1 LLHERSGSGAG
12 TVEVASL
19 ADAAL
24 CLSNVQGALTMIDE
38 PGLAALV
45 QLLRAQILTCG
56 KTGSASCQDA
66 ARVAQGLH
74 HIVRQV
80 LGDLLRGRRPV
91 AGELLSCWRDI
102 AALGG
107 VVELHPSVLV
117 SLHISPGTL
126 PPSLPSNPS
135 GDGLADLEP
144 ALLSFLRAQD
154 DTQLGAAARSIADL
168 LIPVCTQDSERD
180 EQARWLALRAYLIEF
195 ALVGGDPVRA
205 KKIVAA
211 IARATRYASNRSI
224 VLASLARDALFE
236 LAQRACVSDEARE
249 VALLFNL
256 QQQFTPDHFSVQERL
271 HADTSATGLSEAVNA
286 AIGSADLDPDSLFDA
301 GIWRALA
308 DVAELCARYSAVTIA
323 LRHIATQLNER
334 SNDLRESLAAALLCM
349 QVCASTEDTA
359 EDDISALAQA
369 MSAGDPSRML
379 QSLREWSAIAS
390 AQSLMREFSSTLCLE
405 MASAEQVLD
414 TSNDMQSART
424 YAVATLTRI
433 AGALQM
439 LALDAERDTALALR
453 ARFVASDASVVG
465 IDDEITQKWVQ
476 LQECFVLLPWCIDES
491 HQLSV
496 EKAIEEKVVL
506 AEAEDS
512 HGINAIFFSEATG
525 LLHDLRTHSAA
536 SDSAA
541 LMHVAHTLAGCSATV
556 GAMGI
561 AELAHAMEEA
571 LARGYAP
578 DPLLLQESL
587 RQFDVLLVEF
597 AHGARDTSAS
607 PIADR
612 WRQCM
617 PANMDA
623 ATDTSDTETSDK
635 ETSDK
640 ETSVTEAGVT
650 EAGVTE
656 QDDINDAAALA
667 GIPANVGTDREPECQ
682 IDALDTVVPR
692 AAEPDITQLDGWTDK
707 HSLAATSPLEP
718 VASDMT
724 GDLTDDATDHLMD
737 GESELLAIF
746 NEEAADLLP
755 QIEQA
760 VLIWQHQPGDP
771 EPPARLLR
779 VLHTLKGSARMAGR
793 QELGEEFHRAEA
805 EIGALTQQPAAAIA
819 AQLPALLARIDGWLQ
834 AISVKQAPRPGPTAT
849 PEAGQP
855 AEASALAP
863 GDIPSPLLRVRADRL
878 AQFADSS
885 AEVWVGNARLREGL
899 QEQKRLVADLS
910 DDLTRLRTQLRELEI
925 EAESRILSHAA
936 QQSPADFDPLEF
948 DRYTRLHELT
958 RMMAESIT
966 DIAGVQRGLSR
977 QVEVL
982 GLDVSAQARDLRRQ
996 QAELQSLRSQSLR
1009 SAESRLTHLLR
1020 QASREVARDTEF
1032 ILEGGDVE
1040 IERGLLDRLM
1050 GPLEHLLRNAVVHGI
1065 EPPDERLR
1073 RGKPSTGRVTLA
1085 AAIAG
1090 SELSLTLSDD
1100 GGGIDT
1106 ARIRARA
1113 LAAGLLREGEA
1124 TDERTLT
1131 ALIFEPGFSTASE
1144 VTALSGRGIGMDA
1157 VRAELQALG
1166 GRIEVSSELG
1176 RGCCFS
1182 IRLPIA
1188 LASVQVV
1195 LATAGMWRIALPA
1208 QLLQQVLQVDP
1219 LQIQRG
1225 NDGALIDWQGISV
1238 RLIHLGH
1245 ALGDE
1250 GTRTDSRRVPVA
1262 VLRDGERLLAVQLEA
1277 VDGQREVIL
1286 KRPGAQLAQVLG
1298 LAGATLLGD
1307 GGIALVIDPFHL
1319 PAATPLPTTEIRRA
1333 PLVLVV
1339 DDSLTVR
1346 RASQRLLERHGYAVA
1361 LARDGIEAFEYVQQQ
1376 SPVAVLLDIEMPR
1389 MDGFE
1394 LLAVLRDD
1402 VRFRAL
1408 PVVMITSRIAE
1419 RHRERAMALG
1429 ATAYMG
1435 KPYDE
1440 DALLALLAGVCMP
1453 EVAIA

>member
-1 LLHERSGSGAG
+1 M
-12 TVEVASL
+12 T
-19 ADAAL
+19 
-24 CLSNVQGALTMIDE
+24 
-38 PGLAALV
+38 
-45 QLLRAQILTCG
+45 
-56 KTGSASCQDA
+56 
-66 ARVAQGLH
+66 
-74 HIVRQV
+74 QV
-80 LGDLLRGRRPV
+80 
-91 AGELLSCWRDI
+91 
-102 AALGG
+102 
-107 VVELHPSVLV
+107 
-117 SLHISPGTL
+117 
-126 PPSLPSNPS
+126 
-135 GDGLADLEP
+135 
-144 ALLSFLRAQD
+144 
-154 DTQLGAAARSIADL
+154 
-168 LIPVCTQDSERD
+168 
-180 EQARWLALRAYLIEF
+180 
-195 ALVGGDPVRA
+195 
-205 KKIVAA
+205 
-211 IARATRYASNRSI
+211 
-224 VLASLARDALFE
+224 
-236 LAQRACVSDEARE
+236 
-249 VALLFNL
+249 
-256 QQQFTPDHFSVQERL
+256 
-271 HADTSATGLSEAVNA
+271 
-286 AIGSADLDPDSLFDA
+286 
-301 GIWRALA
+301 
-308 DVAELCARYSAVTIA
+308 
-323 LRHIATQLNER
+323 
-334 SNDLRESLAAALLCM
+334 
-349 QVCASTEDTA
+349 
-359 EDDISALAQA
+359 
-369 MSAGDPSRML
+369 
-379 QSLREWSAIAS
+379 
-390 AQSLMREFSSTLCLE
+390 
-405 MASAEQVLD
+405 
-414 TSNDMQSART
+414 
-424 YAVATLTRI
+424 
-433 AGALQM
+433 
-439 LALDAERDTALALR
+439 
-453 ARFVASDASVVG
+453 
-465 IDDEITQKWVQ
+465 
-476 LQECFVLLPWCIDES
+476 
-491 HQLSV
+491 
-496 EKAIEEKVVL
+496 
-506 AEAEDS
+506 
-512 HGINAIFFSEATG
+512 
-525 LLHDLRTHSAA
+525 
-536 SDSAA
+536 
-541 LMHVAHTLAGCSATV
+541 
-556 GAMGI
+556 
-561 AELAHAMEEA
+561 
-571 LARGYAP
+571 
-578 DPLLLQESL
+578 
-587 RQFDVLLVEF
+587 
-597 AHGARDTSAS
+597 
-607 PIADR
+607 
-612 WRQCM
+612 
-617 PANMDA
+617 
-623 ATDTSDTETSDK
+623 
-635 ETSDK
+635 
-640 ETSVTEAGVT
+640 
-650 EAGVTE
+650 
-656 QDDINDAAALA
+656 
-667 GIPANVGTDREPECQ
+667 
-682 IDALDTVVPR
+682 
-692 AAEPDITQLDGWTDK
+692 DGWTDK
-707 HSLAATSPLEP
+707 HSLATTSPPEL
-718 VASDMT
+718 VASDVR
-724 GDLTDDATDHLMD
+724 GDLTVDATDDLMD

-805 EIGALTQQPAAAIA
+805 EVGALTQQPAAAIA

-834 AISVKQAPRPGPTAT
+834 AISVKQVPRPGPTAI
-849 PEAGQP
+849 PEGGQP
-855 AEASALAP
+855 AEAPALAS

-878 AQFADSS
+878 TQFADSS

-982 GLDVSAQARDLRRQ
+982 SLDVSAQARDLRRQ
-996 QAELQSLRSQSLR
+996 QAELQSLRSQPLR

-1020 QASREVARDTEF
+1020 QASREVVRDTEF

-1065 EPPDERLR
+1065 EQPEERLR

-1090 SELSLTLSDD
+1090 GELSLILSDD
-1100 GGGIDT
+1100 GGGIDA

-1225 NDGALIDWQGISV
+1225 DDGALIDWQGISI

-1245 ALGDE
+1245 ALGDA

-1286 KRPGAQLAQVLG
+1286 KRPGAQLAQVPG

-1319 PAATPLPTTEIRRA
+1319 PAATPLPTTEIKQA

-1361 LARDGIEAFEYVQQQ
+1361 LARDGIEALEHLQQQ

-1394 LLAVLRDD
+1394 LLTALRDD

-1440 DALLALLAGVCMP
+1440 DALLALLTGVCVP